1 MANLYFMMREP
12 GQADQALVWDTR
24 TLSIGRAPEND
35 LVLDHDEIS
44 RNHALLSN
52 EGGAMVI
59 QDYRTGNGTF
69 VNSQRVEGKMKIQ
82 PGVLI
87 GVGKTQL
94 ELRVSDEHPA
104 KLGHKLIYASQL
116 KTMGMLPAGADDGD
130 RTMLG
135 MMDTQPGDDLFVVE
149 PARST
154 GAGAFVAG
162 SEEQPEFQM
171 LQLDEGLGG
180 PALDLDESLE
190 LDDGLDLVD
199 PIGLEMAAPVAA
211 APVAAAPAPVAQGAT
226 TQTDFDPMERMR
238 KLKAL
243 HDAGLIT
250 DEEFGAKRAEV
261 LSQV

>member
-1 MANLYFMMREP
+1 
-12 GQADQALVWDTR
+12 
-24 TLSIGRAPEND
+24 
-35 LVLDHDEIS
+35 
-44 RNHALLSN
+44 
-52 EGGAMVI
+52 
-59 QDYRTGNGTF
+59 
-69 VNSQRVEGKMKIQ
+69 
-82 PGVLI
+82 
-87 GVGKTQL
+87 
-94 ELRVSDEHPA
+94 
-104 KLGHKLIYASQL
+104 
-116 KTMGMLPAGADDGD
+116 
-130 RTMLG
+130 
-135 MMDTQPGDDLFVVE
+135 MDTQPGDDLFVVE

-199 PIGLEMAAPVAA
+199 PIGLEMAAAPMAAAPVAA
-211 APVAAAPAPVAQGAT
+211 APVAAAPAPVAQSAT